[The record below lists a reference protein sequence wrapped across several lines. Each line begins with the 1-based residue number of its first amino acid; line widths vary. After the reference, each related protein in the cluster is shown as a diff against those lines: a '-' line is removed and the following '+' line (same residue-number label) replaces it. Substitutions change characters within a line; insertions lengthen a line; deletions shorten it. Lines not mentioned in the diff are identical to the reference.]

1 MKLVIA
7 EKPSVA
13 KTIAKV
19 IGASKHNDGY
29 LSGGGYA
36 VSWCFGHL
44 AELAQAESYNESYS
58 KWKYDDLP
66 IIPNTW
72 QYAVSE
78 DKRKQFEIISS
89 LMHDESVTEVINAC
103 DAGREGELIF
113 RNVYNLARCQKPM
126 KRLWISSMEDTAIRD
141 GFNNLRPGSEYDAL
155 YNAALCRSKADWL
168 VGINATRLF
177 SVLYHRTLNVGR
189 VVSPTLAMIVQR
201 EAEIK
206 AFKSEPFYKVFLD
219 FDGFK
224 AESERFADEES
235 AAAVAQICNNGEAV
249 VKSVEHKE
257 KSEKA
262 PTLYDLTTLQR
273 EANRT
278 LGYTAQQTLD
288 YLQSLYEKKLCTYP
302 RTDSKFLTEDMKNTV
317 DEIVAISA
325 DVLGLVSP
333 NSIDKDKVCNNKK
346 VSDHHAIILTKSVK
360 NTDTHSLLAG
370 EQEILKLI
378 AKRTLCAVSEP
389 YVYTEIS
396 AVICCGGK
404 EFNAKGKSVINL
416 GWKAFVKTDEEDNN
430 LPKLS
435 EGQSLIANYISVKE
449 GKTNPPKHFTED
461 TILSAMENAGANDI
475 PDEAFSGYPAQAG
488 LRGEKEEQ
496 QSGVDT
502 RQTAGV
508 TERSLFRR
516 GLGTPATRAAII
528 EKLVSAGFVTRT
540 KGQKNAHLIPEG
552 IGASL
557 ITILPEELQSPLLTA
572 QWEQQLLLIEK
583 GEINPDDFISAIED
597 MVNTLV
603 RDYKVIDGA
612 EVLFPSGREVVGK
625 CPRCGSN
632 VTESKKGYFC
642 EKNNC
647 RFALWKDNRF
657 LTSKRVSLSSK
668 MAEKLLK
675 DGKAYVSGIY
685 SEKTGKKYDAFIVM
699 TDDGTKTTFGLDFT
713 KGGALNGR

>member
-1 MKLVIA
+1 M
-7 EKPSVA
+7 
-13 KTIAKV
+13 
-19 IGASKHNDGY
+19 
-29 LSGGGYA
+29 
-36 VSWCFGHL
+36 
-44 AELAQAESYNESYS
+44 
-58 KWKYDDLP
+58 P
-66 IIPNTW
+66 IIPDTW

-78 DKRKQFEIISS
+78 DKRKQFEIISN
-89 LMHDESVTEVINAC
+89 LMHDKSVTEVINAC

-113 RNVYNLARCQKPM
+113 RTVFNLAGCSKPM
-126 KRLWISSMEDTAIRD
+126 KRLWISSMEDTAIKD

-206 AFKSEPFYKVFLD
+206 AFKSEPFYKLFLD

-235 AAAVAQICNNGEAV
+235 AAAVAQICNNEEAV
-249 VKSVEHKE
+249 VKAVERKE

-317 DEIVAISA
+317 NEIVAISA
-325 DVLGLVSP
+325 DVLGLMSP
-333 NSIDKDKVCNNKK
+333 NSINKDKVCNNKK
-346 VSDHHAIILTKSVK
+346 VSDHNAIILTKSVK

-389 YVYTEIS
+389 YVYTETS

-430 LPKLS
+430 LPKRITVIVFS
-435 EGQSLIANYISVKE
+435 NKYSAVYTAFCTDGSV
-449 GKTNPPKHFTED
+449 
-461 TILSAMENAGANDI
+461 
-475 PDEAFSGYPAQAG
+475 
-488 LRGEKEEQ
+488 
-496 QSGVDT
+496 
-502 RQTAGV
+502 
-508 TERSLFRR
+508 
-516 GLGTPATRAAII
+516 
-528 EKLVSAGFVTRT
+528 
-540 KGQKNAHLIPEG
+540 
-552 IGASL
+552 
-557 ITILPEELQSPLLTA
+557 
-572 QWEQQLLLIEK
+572 
-583 GEINPDDFISAIED
+583 
-597 MVNTLV
+597 
-603 RDYKVIDGA
+603 
-612 EVLFPSGREVVGK
+612 
-625 CPRCGSN
+625 
-632 VTESKKGYFC
+632 
-642 EKNNC
+642 
-647 RFALWKDNRF
+647 
-657 LTSKRVSLSSK
+657 
-668 MAEKLLK
+668 
-675 DGKAYVSGIY
+675 
-685 SEKTGKKYDAFIVM
+685 
-699 TDDGTKTTFGLDFT
+699 TT
-713 KGGALNGR
+713 

>member
-19 IGASKHNDGY
+19 IGATKHNDGY
-29 LSGGGYA
+29 LSGDGYA

-44 AELAQAESYNESYS
+44 AELAQAESYNESYG
-58 KWKYDDLP
+58 KWKYSDLP
-66 IIPNTW
+66 IIPDTW

-78 DKRKQFEIISS
+78 DKRKQFEIISN
-89 LMHDESVTEVINAC
+89 LMHDKSVTEVINAC

-113 RNVYNLARCQKPM
+113 RTVFNLAGCSKPM
-126 KRLWISSMEDTAIRD
+126 KRLWISSMEDTAIKD

-206 AFKSEPFYKVFLD
+206 AFKSEPFYKLFLD

-235 AAAVAQICNNGEAV
+235 AAAVAQICNNEEAV
-249 VKSVEHKE
+249 VKAVERKE

-325 DVLGLVSP
+325 DVLGLMSP
-333 NSIDKDKVCNNKK
+333 KSVNRDKVCNNKK

-389 YVYTEIS
+389 YVYTETS

-435 EGQSLIANYISVKE
+435 EGQSLITNYISVKE
-449 GKTNPPKHFTED
+449 GKTTPPKHFTED

-475 PDEAFSGYPAQAG
+475 PDEA
-488 LRGEKEEQ
+488 
-496 QSGVDT
+496 
-502 RQTAGV
+502 
-508 TERSLFRR
+508 ERK

-528 EKLVSAGFVTRT
+528 EKLVSVGFVTRT
-540 KGQKNAHLIPEG
+540 KGQKNVNLIPEG

-583 GEINPDDFISAIED
+583 GEINPDDFMSAIED

-632 VTESKKGYFC
+632 VAESKKGYFC

-713 KGGALNGR
+713 KGGTLNG

>member
-19 IGASKHNDGY
+19 IGATKHNDGY
-29 LSGGGYA
+29 LSGDGYA

-44 AELAQAESYNESYS
+44 AELAQAESYNESYG
-58 KWKYDDLP
+58 KWKHSDLP
-66 IIPNTW
+66 IIPDTW

-78 DKRKQFEIISS
+78 DKRKQFEIISN
-89 LMHDESVTEVINAC
+89 LMHDKSVTEVINAC

-113 RNVYNLARCQKPM
+113 RTVFNLAGCSKPM
-126 KRLWISSMEDTAIRD
+126 KRLWISSMEDTAIKD

-206 AFKSEPFYKVFLD
+206 AFKSEPFYKLFLD

-235 AAAVAQICNNGEAV
+235 AAAVAQICNNEEAV
-249 VKSVEHKE
+249 VKAVERKE

-317 DEIVAISA
+317 NEIVAISA
-325 DVLGLVSP
+325 DVLGLMSP
-333 NSIDKDKVCNNKK
+333 NSINKDKVCNNKK

-389 YVYTEIS
+389 YVYTETS

-435 EGQSLIANYISVKE
+435 EGQMLITNYISVKE
-449 GKTNPPKHFTED
+449 GKTTPPKHFTED

-475 PDEAFSGYPAQAG
+475 PDEA
-488 LRGEKEEQ
+488 
-496 QSGVDT
+496 
-502 RQTAGV
+502 
-508 TERSLFRR
+508 ERK

-528 EKLVSAGFVTRT
+528 EKLVSVGFVTRT
-540 KGQKNAHLIPEG
+540 KGQKNVNLIPEG

-583 GEINPDDFISAIED
+583 GEINPDDFMSAIED

-632 VTESKKGYFC
+632 VAESKKGYFC

>member
-19 IGASKHNDGY
+19 IGATKHNDGY
-29 LSGGGYA
+29 LSGDGYA

-66 IIPNTW
+66 IIPDTW

-78 DKRKQFEIISS
+78 DKRKQFEIISN
-89 LMHDESVTEVINAC
+89 LMHDKSVTEVINAC

-113 RNVYNLARCQKPM
+113 RTVFNLAGCSKPM
-126 KRLWISSMEDTAIRD
+126 KRLWISSMEDTAIKD

-206 AFKSEPFYKVFLD
+206 AFKSEPFYKLFLD

-235 AAAVAQICNNGEAV
+235 AAAVAQICNNEEAV
-249 VKSVEHKE
+249 VKAVERKE

-317 DEIVAISA
+317 NEIVAISA
-325 DVLGLVSP
+325 DVLGLMSP
-333 NSIDKDKVCNNKK
+333 NSINKDKVCNNKK

-389 YVYTEIS
+389 YVYTETS

-435 EGQSLIANYISVKE
+435 EGQMLITNYISVKE
-449 GKTNPPKHFTED
+449 GKTTPPKHFTED

-475 PDEAFSGYPAQAG
+475 PDEA
-488 LRGEKEEQ
+488 
-496 QSGVDT
+496 
-502 RQTAGV
+502 
-508 TERSLFRR
+508 ERK

-528 EKLVSAGFVTRT
+528 EKLVSVGFVTRT
-540 KGQKNAHLIPEG
+540 KGQKNVNLIPEG

-583 GEINPDDFISAIED
+583 GEINPDDFMSAIED

-632 VTESKKGYFC
+632 VAESKKGYFC

-668 MAEKLLK
+668 LAEKLLK
-675 DGKAYVSGIY
+675 DSKAYVSGIY

-713 KGGALNGR
+713 KGGTLNG

>member
-44 AELAQAESYNESYS
+44 AELAQAESYNESYG
-58 KWKYDDLP
+58 KWKYSDLP
-66 IIPNTW
+66 IIPDAW
-72 QYAVSE
+72 QYAISE
-78 DKRKQFEIISS
+78 DKRKQFEIISN
-89 LMHDESVTEVINAC
+89 LMHDESITEVINAC

-113 RNVYNLARCQKPM
+113 RTVFNLAGCSKPM
-126 KRLWISSMEDTAIRD
+126 KRLWISSMEDTAIKD

-189 VVSPTLAMIVQR
+189 VISPTLAMIVQR

-224 AESERFADEES
+224 AESERFDDEER
-235 AAAVAQICNNGEAV
+235 AAAVAQICNNEEAV
-249 VKSVEHKE
+249 VKAVERKE

-262 PTLYDLTTLQR
+262 PALYDLTTLQR

-302 RTDSKFLTEDMKNTV
+302 RTDSKFLTEDMKNSV
-317 DEIVAISA
+317 DEIVTISA

-346 VSDHHAIILTKSVK
+346 VSDHHAIILTESVK

-389 YVYTEIS
+389 YVYTETS

-416 GWKAFVKTDEEDNN
+416 GWKAFVKTDEGDNN
-430 LPKLS
+430 LPNLG
-435 EGQSLIANYISVKE
+435 EGQSLITNYISVKE
-449 GKTNPPKHFTED
+449 GKTTPPKHFTED
-461 TILSAMENAGANDI
+461 TILFAMENAGANDI

-496 QSGVDT
+496 QSGVAT
-502 RQTAGV
+502 RQTVGV

-528 EKLVSAGFVTRT
+528 EKLVSVGFVTRT
-540 KGQKNAHLIPEG
+540 KGQKNVHLIPEG

-583 GEINPDDFISAIED
+583 GEINPDDFMSAIEN

-713 KGGALNGR
+713 KGGTLNG

>member
-44 AELAQAESYNESYS
+44 AELAQAESYNESYG
-58 KWKYDDLP
+58 KWKYSDLP
-66 IIPNTW
+66 IIPDTW

-78 DKRKQFEIISS
+78 DKRKQFEIISN
-89 LMHDESVTEVINAC
+89 LMHDKSVTEVINAC

-113 RNVYNLARCQKPM
+113 RTVFNLAGCSKPM
-126 KRLWISSMEDTAIRD
+126 KRLWISSMEDTAIKD

-206 AFKSEPFYKVFLD
+206 AFKSEPFYKLFLD

-235 AAAVAQICNNGEAV
+235 AAAVAQICNNEEAV
-249 VKSVEHKE
+249 VKAVERKE

-317 DEIVAISA
+317 NEIVAISA
-325 DVLGLVSP
+325 DVLGLMSP
-333 NSIDKDKVCNNKK
+333 NSINKDKVCNNKK

-389 YVYTEIS
+389 YVYTETS

-435 EGQSLIANYISVKE
+435 EGQMLITNYISVKE
-449 GKTNPPKHFTED
+449 GKTTPPKHFTED

-475 PDEAFSGYPAQAG
+475 PDEA
-488 LRGEKEEQ
+488 
-496 QSGVDT
+496 
-502 RQTAGV
+502 
-508 TERSLFRR
+508 ERK

-528 EKLVSAGFVTRT
+528 EKLVSVGFVTRT
-540 KGQKNAHLIPEG
+540 KGQKNVNLIPEG

-583 GEINPDDFISAIED
+583 GEINPDDFMSAIED

-632 VTESKKGYFC
+632 VAESKKGYFC

-713 KGGALNGR
+713 KGGTLNG